1 MLRKGRGSG
10 LVMGGTRPPTRRG
23 VPVETKAR
31 SGRTI
36 LMVFQEKMV
45 NSSDDTVGQGGP
57 GVDGPAGIA
66 VSCVP
71 RPLRRCAEARARGR
85 PSRLDRACT
94 GTGLRPL
101 LPGGHLP
108 GRPRSAHQ

>member
-1 MLRKGRGSG
+1 M
-10 LVMGGTRPPTRRG
+10 
-23 VPVETKAR
+23 ETKAR

-36 LMVFQEKMV
+36 PMVFQEKMV

-71 RPLRRCAEARARGR
+71 RPLRRCTEARARGR
-85 PSRLDRACT
+85 PSAWTGRA
-94 GTGLRPL
+94 
-101 LPGGHLP
+101 PGQG
-108 GRPRSAHQ
+108 

>member
-1 MLRKGRGSG
+1 M
-10 LVMGGTRPPTRRG
+10 
-23 VPVETKAR
+23 ETKAR

-36 LMVFQEKMV
+36 PMVFQEKMV

>member
-1 MLRKGRGSG
+1 M
-10 LVMGGTRPPTRRG
+10 
-23 VPVETKAR
+23 ETKAR

-36 LMVFQEKMV
+36 PMVFQEKIV

-71 RPLRRCAEARARGR
+71 RPLRRCARGACQGEAVPPGPGVHR
-85 PSRLDRACT
+85 DRAEAT
-94 GTGLRPL
+94 LTRRP
-101 LPGGHLP
+101 PSGQAP
-108 GRPRSAHQ
+108 FSSPVTSFRRQEEER

>member
-1 MLRKGRGSG
+1 M
-10 LVMGGTRPPTRRG
+10 
-23 VPVETKAR
+23 ETKAR

-57 GVDGPAGIA
+57 GVAGIA

-71 RPLRRCAEARARGR
+71 HPLRRCTEARARGR

-108 GRPRSAHQ
+108 GRPHSAHQ